1 MASVVDWLA
10 GLFAFLGL
18 AGTLVALFLV
28 FVIDAAIIP
37 LLPELA
43 IVLSFLY
50 RGPGVNPFLWALL
63 LLSMAVS
70 GEVIGNT
77 LMFLWVRK
85 FVVDRGH
92 VPRILDRAMR
102 GWTRFLVVPDE
113 RIILV
118 NRIAPVVPFVGAF
131 IAVLRW
137 SYTKSILFIAFGAA
151 AKYSLLLVLVVYLGL
166 IYDPNTATLVTIAAI
181 VVLVAVSV
189 GGSLLYRR
197 RESTPPAG
205 GT

>member
-1 MASVVDWLA
+1 MASVADWLV
-10 GLFAFLGL
+10 GLFAFLGV

-85 FVVDRGH
+85 LVVDRGH
-92 VPRILDRAMR
+92 LPRILDRAMR
-102 GWTRFLVVPDE
+102 SWTRFLVVPDE

-137 SYTKSILFIAFGAA
+137 NYAKSILFIVLGAA
-151 AKYSLLLVLVVYLGL
+151 AKYSLLLVLAAYLGL

-181 VVLVAVSV
+181 IVLVAVSA

-197 RESTPPAG
+197 SASAPRVGRT
-205 GT
+205 